1 MAEWKHIN
9 AENLKPFYPSPEEG
23 YGSKLLTG
31 GQLAGSDVINI
42 NEGTL
47 VGGGRTSG
55 AAHEKTEI
63 YYIVRGQG
71 DVWLD
76 DDCLHVKPGDI
87 IVIPPGVFHWIDNRM
102 NQEPFVLHTY
112 WHRQEDNGLYHRR
125 LQEWGTSVKRID
137 EE

>member
-55 AAHEKTEI
+55 AAH
-63 YYIVRGQG
+63 
-71 DVWLD
+71 
-76 DDCLHVKPGDI
+76 
-87 IVIPPGVFHWIDNRM
+87 
-102 NQEPFVLHTY
+102 
-112 WHRQEDNGLYHRR
+112 
-125 LQEWGTSVKRID
+125 
-137 EE
+137 